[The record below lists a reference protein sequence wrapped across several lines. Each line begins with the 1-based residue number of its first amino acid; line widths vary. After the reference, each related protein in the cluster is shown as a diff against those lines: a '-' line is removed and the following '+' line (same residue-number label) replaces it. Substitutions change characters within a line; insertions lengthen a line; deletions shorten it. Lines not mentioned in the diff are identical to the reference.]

1 MRRDVPT
8 CSIDDQIGKV
18 HEEAH
23 ALGWDLCAV
32 VTDKRIVLG
41 LLYGKVWEANP
52 DTPVEE
58 LMSNGPPTT
67 RPSTFLDD
75 MVGRLQKRDLPGI
88 LVSSSD
94 GALMGYLWRSDGE
107 AAMTTGN
114 CMHNWTDPDCPTSEI

>member
-8 CSIDDQIGKV
+8 CSIDDRIGEV
-18 HEEAH
+18 HKETQ
-23 ALGWDLCAV
+23 ALGWDICAV

-41 LLYGKVWEANP
+41 LLYGNAWDADP

-58 LMSNGPPTT
+58 IMSNGPPTT
-67 RPSTFLDD
+67 RPNTFLDD

-107 AAMTTGN
+107 TAMATGN
-114 CMHNWTDPDCPTSEI
+114 CTHTWTDRPCSPSEI

>member
-8 CSIDDQIGKV
+8 CSIDDRIGEV
-18 HEEAH
+18 HDETH

-32 VTDKRIVLG
+32 VTEERIVLG
-41 LLYGKVWEANP
+41 LLYGKAWDADP
-52 DTPVEE
+52 GTPVED

-107 AAMTTGN
+107 AAMATGN
-114 CMHNWTDPDCPTSEI
+114 CTHTWTDRPCSPSEI